1 MHKLNSFGFL
11 SPQTHARCACET
23 LTPKNKTDFEKRKP
37 TVLQSNEMPDISPS
51 ELHKKW
57 EARRA
62 EERAR
67 LEAVRAERE
76 RREKEEAER
85 RAAEEAQRK
94 AEEERLRQEQAEA
107 AGEGEGEGAGD
118 KEEGKEAEEEKE
130 GQEQAKEE
138 EEEEE
143 VATGPKASDSTELQ
157 PSAEDLSLEAAPEE
171 EEFPLDSDMPPN
183 LSETEEFK
191 NVRTNYD
198 RDFPQLLSVLKGTS
212 NLDLISVSVENEVD
226 TLNKEIIRRVEGIH
240 RVLLA
245 FYFTLLS
252 LYCNM

>member
-1 MHKLNSFGFL
+1 M
-11 SPQTHARCACET
+11 
-23 LTPKNKTDFEKRKP
+23 
-37 TVLQSNEMPDISPS
+37 LQSNEISDISPS

-57 EARRA
+57 ETRRA

-67 LEAVRAERE
+67 LEAARAERE

-107 AGEGEGEGAGD
+107 AGEGEGEGAED

-143 VATGPKASDSTELQ
+143 EAATGPKASDSTELQ

-183 LSETEEFK
+183 LPETEEFK

-198 RDFPQLLSVLKGTS
+198 RDFPQLLSVLKGTN
-212 NLDLISVSVENEVD
+212 NLDLISVSVEQEVD
-226 TLNKEIIRRVEGIH
+226 ALNKEIIRRVEGMH
-240 RVLLA
+240 RVLLV
-245 FYFTLLS
+245 FYFTVLS
-252 LYCNM
+252 LYCYM

>member
-1 MHKLNSFGFL
+1 MLL
-11 SPQTHARCACET
+11 
-23 LTPKNKTDFEKRKP
+23 
-37 TVLQSNEMPDISPS
+37 SNETSDISPS

-57 EARRA
+57 ETRRA

-67 LEAVRAERE
+67 QEAARAERE
-76 RREKEEAER
+76 RREKEAER
-85 RAAEEAQRK
+85 RAAEEALRK

-143 VATGPKASDSTELQ
+143 AATGPKASDSTELQ

-183 LSETEEFK
+183 LPETEEFK

-198 RDFPQLLSVLKGTS
+198 RDFPQLLSVLKGTN
-212 NLDLISVSVENEVD
+212 NLDLISVSVEQEVD
-226 TLNKEIIRRVEGIH
+226 ALNKEIIRRVEGMH
-240 RVLLA
+240 RVLLV
-245 FYFTLLS
+245 FYFTILS
-252 LYCNM
+252 LYCYM

>member
-1 MHKLNSFGFL
+1 MHKLIGSGFSL
-11 SPQTHARCACET
+11 PSDSCALCLRDSHAV
-23 LTPKNKTDFEKRKP
+23 KNNFEKKNP
-37 TVLQSNEMPDISPS
+37 TVLHSNETSDISPS

-57 EARRA
+57 ETRRA

-67 LEAVRAERE
+67 LEAARAERE

-143 VATGPKASDSTELQ
+143 AATGPKASDSTELQ

-183 LSETEEFK
+183 LPETEEFK

-212 NLDLISVSVENEVD
+212 NLDLISVSVEQEVD
-226 TLNKEIIRRVEGIH
+226 ALNKEIIRRVEGMH
-240 RVLLA
+240 RGFLV
-245 FYFTLLS
+245 FYFTLLA
-252 LYCNM
+252 LCCYM

>member
-1 MHKLNSFGFL
+1 MLH
-11 SPQTHARCACET
+11 
-23 LTPKNKTDFEKRKP
+23 
-37 TVLQSNEMPDISPS
+37 SNEISDISPS

-67 LEAVRAERE
+67 LEAARAERE

-143 VATGPKASDSTELQ
+143 AATGPKASDSTELQ

-183 LSETEEFK
+183 LPETEEFK

-212 NLDLISVSVENEVD
+212 NLDLISVSVEQEVD
-226 TLNKEIIRRVEGIH
+226 ALNKEIIRRVEGMH
-240 RVLLA
+240 RALLA
-245 FYFTLLS
+245 FYFTLLALCCYMQS
-252 LYCNM
+252 